1 MSAIQLAASTPSAGG
16 AAIDQVIIATAGAM
30 LATCALLALGIGH
43 RTGRFGLLGW
53 AADHSARISGL
64 PPWAALPAGVTA
76 GALVIA
82 LFGMLWDIS
91 LHIDDGR
98 DEGPLANPAHYFILV
113 GLFGVFASGYLAM
126 VLPKGRPS
134 PTAIRIT
141 RDWYAP
147 LGGVLIAVCGSFSLI
162 AFPLDDVWHRLFGQ
176 DVTLWGPTHLMLI
189 GGAATTLVG
198 VAVLLV
204 EARRANAAAGVRRE
218 KGWIMGIRGVA
229 LTGAFLLGLST
240 FQAEFDFGVPQFRF
254 VFQPMLIMLA
264 AAAGLIA
271 ARIWLGR
278 GAALGAVLFFV
289 AVRGA
294 IAVIVGPVLGET
306 LPHFP
311 LYLAEA
317 LVVELVALLIPTR
330 RPLAFALVSGSLIG
344 TVGLAAEWGWSHAFM
359 PLPWPGELLP
369 EAAILG
375 FAMAIAGAL
384 VGAWIGARLASDRI
398 PRRRPQRWA
407 GALGA
412 VAVAGLVGFG
422 LLRSEDQGASA
433 IVDLRPAADGQTAAA
448 TFTLDPPTAGD
459 DADWLHTISWQGEDK
474 LVLDELEQAGPGVYR
489 STEPLPVDGTW
500 KTLLRLHEGNSLTLL
515 PVYLPADPAIP
526 AAGMPARDGVTREFV
541 AEKEFLQREAK
552 ANPGPLSAVAYLIVV
567 AITLGFLGL
576 VAWGLHRL
584 AVSAERP
591 VAEPGP
597 RPAPRRE
604 RPPIGSPA
612 ATTR

>member
-16 AAIDQVIIATAGAM
+16 AAIDQVIIATAGGM
-30 LATCALLALGIGH
+30 LATGALLALGIGH

-64 PPWAALPAGVTA
+64 PPWAALPAAVTA

-317 LVVELVALLIPTR
+317 LIVELVALLIPTR
-330 RPLAFALVSGSLIG
+330 TPLAFALVSGSLIG

-398 PRRRPQRWA
+398 PRTRPQRWA

-412 VAVAGLVGFG
+412 VAVTGLVGFG
-422 LLRSEDQGASA
+422 LLRSEDQGVSA
-433 IVDLRPAADGQTAAA
+433 TVDLRPAVDGQTAAA

-459 DADWLHTISWQGEDK
+459 DADWLHTISWQGEDR
-474 LVLDELEQAGPGVYR
+474 LVLDELEQSGPGVYR
-489 STEPLPVDGTW
+489 STEPLPVDGAW
-500 KTLLRLHEGNSLTLL
+500 KTLLRLHEGNTLTLL

-526 AAGMPARDGVTREFV
+526 AAGVPARDGVTREFV
-541 AEKEFLQREAK
+541 AENQFLQREAK
-552 ANPGPLSAVAYLIVV
+552 ANPGPLSAVAYLIVA
-567 AITLGFLGL
+567 AITLGFLSL
-576 VAWGLHRL
+576 VAWGLHSL

-612 ATTR
+612 SATR

>member
-1 MSAIQLAASTPSAGG
+1 
-16 AAIDQVIIATAGAM
+16 
-30 LATCALLALGIGH
+30 
-43 RTGRFGLLGW
+43 
-53 AADHSARISGL
+53 
-64 PPWAALPAGVTA
+64 
-76 GALVIA
+76 
-82 LFGMLWDIS
+82 
-91 LHIDDGR
+91 
-98 DEGPLANPAHYFILV
+98 
-113 GLFGVFASGYLAM
+113 
-126 VLPKGRPS
+126 
-134 PTAIRIT
+134 
-141 RDWYAP
+141 
-147 LGGVLIAVCGSFSLI
+147 
-162 AFPLDDVWHRLFGQ
+162 
-176 DVTLWGPTHLMLI
+176 
-189 GGAATTLVG
+189 
-198 VAVLLV
+198 
-204 EARRANAAAGVRRE
+204 
-218 KGWIMGIRGVA
+218 
-229 LTGAFLLGLST
+229 
-240 FQAEFDFGVPQFRF
+240 
-254 VFQPMLIMLA
+254 
-264 AAAGLIA
+264 
-271 ARIWLGR
+271 
-278 GAALGAVLFFV
+278 
-289 AVRGA
+289 
-294 IAVIVGPVLGET
+294 
-306 LPHFP
+306 
-311 LYLAEA
+311 
-317 LVVELVALLIPTR
+317 
-330 RPLAFALVSGSLIG
+330 
-344 TVGLAAEWGWSHAFM
+344 
-359 PLPWPGELLP
+359 
-369 EAAILG
+369 
-375 FAMAIAGAL
+375 

-584 AVSAERP
+584 AVSAEPP